1 MESKSCSWRVNDGLL
16 ETSVFELVGGMWRF
30 DEGTDFTAGSLD
42 RFDGEEESRH
52 GGQVCISRSW
62 F

>member
-52 GGQVCISRSW
+52 RGHSA
-62 F
+62 